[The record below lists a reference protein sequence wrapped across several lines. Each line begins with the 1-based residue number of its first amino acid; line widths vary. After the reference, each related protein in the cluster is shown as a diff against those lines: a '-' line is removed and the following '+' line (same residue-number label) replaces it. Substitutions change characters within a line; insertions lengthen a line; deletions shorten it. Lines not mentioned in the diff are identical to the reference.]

1 MTVRTVLQII
11 NTCQQELGLPQSA
24 TVIGNADLST
34 VQLFAFLQLANEE
47 LRDYSDEG
55 WKALQ
60 FEFNLVV
67 NTPIVTTG
75 DTTEG
80 SAIVTNIPSTAGLA
94 ANFWTVT
101 GENIAQAARIVSVD
115 SLTQVTMNM
124 VATDTN
130 IGETLTFSQDTYAMP
145 SDFRKYTNA
154 TWWDRTNFWQLLG
167 PDSAQQAQFQLS
179 GIVSRGP
186 RTHFRNIGPYANTYR
201 LWPPPSTLTEP
212 IQPVFEYISN
222 NTVRVNGSFTN
233 FAQFFANDAD
243 VPILDDRALILSVK
257 WRFWEQKGMNWLAKR
272 DEYDTYVD
280 RLMARDGGAQTL
292 SLCGAGGRLMISPLD
307 VQDTDFP
314 GPGYGT

>member
-1 MTVRTVLQII
+1 MAVRNVLQII
-11 NTCQQELGLPQSA
+11 NVCQQELGLPQSA
-24 TVIGNADLST
+24 TVVGNSDLST

-55 WKALQ
+55 WKVLQ
-60 FEFNLVV
+60 SEFNLVV
-67 NTPIVTTG
+67 LPPTVTTG
-75 DTTEG
+75 DTVEG
-80 SAIVTNIPSTAGLA
+80 SAIITNIPSTAGLA
-94 ANFWTVT
+94 ANNFAVS

-115 SLTQVTMNM
+115 SATQVTMNM
-124 VATDTN
+124 VATDTAV
-130 IGETLTFSQDTYAMP
+130 GEAITFSQDTYAMP
-145 SDFRKYTNA
+145 SDFRKYTNS

-179 GIVSRGP
+179 GIVSKGP
-186 RTHFRNIGPYANTYR
+186 RTHFRNIGPFANTYR

-212 IQPVFEYISN
+212 IQPVFEYISFN
-222 NTVRVNGSFTN
+222 SVRVAGSFTN
-233 FAQFFANDAD
+233 FAQYFTADTD
-243 VPILDDRALILSVK
+243 VPMLDDRALIMSVK

-292 SLCGAGGRLMISPLD
+292 SLCGGANRLLLSPLD
-307 VQDTDFP
+307 IQDTDFP